1 MTQKRKSKLGRR
13 FIILLLVGG
22 VAAGVIYYFKAPKSE
37 AVDYKTVAL
46 TRGELV
52 QAVTAN
58 GGLSPVKNVAV
69 GSQISGTI
77 KEIKADFNSRVKAGD
92 VIAQID
98 SATYEQ
104 SVDQAEA
111 ELASAKASLELA
123 ELNNKRAVELRK
135 NDLIAASEAEKTLA
149 DLHQAQA
156 VVRLREASLKKAKVD
171 LERATIYAPISGIV
185 ISRNVDVGQTVAA
198 SFNTPTLFQIANDLA
213 KMQIDAMV
221 SEADVGGIEENQ
233 PVEFTV
239 DAFPGRPFQGTVKQ
253 VRFAPTT
260 NQNVVTYTTVVEVDN
275 TDLKLRPGMTA
286 SASIVTARR
295 SHVLRLPNAALRF
308 RPPENAGSSSGTN
321 SPARS
326 RRETNRTDLSPS
338 SAIEKSA
345 PAQTESGGREEM
357 RRRFENMTPEQRQEM
372 REKMRARSGDGGPG
386 AGGGSRRP
394 AGEAST
400 RTIYLLEKKTVSPGG
415 KEISLPKAISVKLG
429 ISDGLYT
436 EVLDGLKEGD
446 QIIVGINQTAA
457 SKATGVQP
465 PASSPFGGGGFR
477 PR

>member
-1 MTQKRKSKLGRR
+1 M
-13 FIILLLVGG
+13 LLVGG
-22 VAAGVIYYFKAPKSE
+22 VVAGAFYYFKAPKTE
-37 AVDYKTVAL
+37 TVDYKAVAL
-46 TRGELV
+46 TRGELT

-77 KEIKADFNSRVKAGD
+77 KEIKADFNSRVNAGD
-92 VIAQID
+92 IIAQID

-111 ELASAKASLELA
+111 ELANAKASLELT

-221 SEADVGGIEENQ
+221 SEADVGGIEEGQ
-233 PVEFTV
+233 SVEFTV

-253 VRFAPTT
+253 VRYAPTT

-275 TDLKLRPGMTA
+275 SDLKLRPGMTA

-295 SHVLRLPNAALRF
+295 SNVLKLPNGALRF
-308 RPPENAGSSSGTN
+308 RPPEKESTQPATN
-321 SPARS
+321 SPART
-326 RRETNRTDLSPS
+326 RRETNRTETPNS
-338 SAIEKSA
+338 SAVEKGFSP
-345 PAQTESGGREEM
+345 PAESGSREEM
-357 RRRFENMTPEQRQEM
+357 RRRFENMSPEQRQAM
-372 REKMRARSGDGGPG
+372 REKMRARVGDGGPS
-386 AGGGSRRP
+386 AGGAMRRA

-400 RTIYLLEKKTVSPGG
+400 RTIYIIGKTVSPTG
-415 KEISLPKAISVKLG
+415 KEISVPKPISVKLG

-436 EVLDGLKEGD
+436 EVLEGLKEGD
-446 QIIVGINQTAA
+446 MVITGINQT
-457 SKATGVQP
+457 G
-465 PASSPFGGGGFR
+465 PAKVAGAQTPTSSPFGGGGFR